1 VSKQSGK
8 NSILVI
14 LGSLGWP
21 LILGSW
27 AAAVFYL
34 LVYYGP
40 LNSPLMHRYFAGHP
54 VSFVATGMFFVGM
67 AALGLKLLNVLGQF
81 IALAR
86 VELDEP
92 PAEGNRV
99 EDCAALLDRLE
110 QQPAAARNS
119 YLGRRLRDALEQI
132 ERKGSTEGLDDELKY
147 LADLDAGRQQDGYA
161 LVRIIIWAT
170 PMLGFL
176 GTVIGITQ
184 ALGDLNPSEMANAID
199 RAMQG
204 LLAGLYVAFDTTA
217 LALSLSI
224 ILMFVQFI
232 IDRIE
237 TQLLAIVDARSNE
250 EMVGRFQQIGTAS
263 DPHVASVE
271 RMSRSVVKATET
283 LVERQSQLWQTTIDA
298 AHQQWSQLVGAS
310 GQQMHT
316 TLATALDESL
326 QKHANRMSETEQVAV
341 EQLRQRWEQ
350 WQVALSENARL
361 LRDQQKEMVKQ
372 GEVLARVL
380 EATGDVMKLEQTL
393 NQNLKALAG
402 SKNFEDTVMSL
413 SAAIHLLNT
422 RLGKLPDDARPVD
435 LTHSTAKSRAA

>member
-1 VSKQSGK
+1 MSKQSGK
-8 NSILVI
+8 NSILAI

-27 AAAVFYL
+27 AAAVLYL
-34 LVYYGP
+34 LVFYGP
-40 LNSPLMHRYFAGHP
+40 LNTPLMHRYFAGHP
-54 VSFVATGMFFVGM
+54 VSFVATGMFFVGL
-67 AALGLKLLNVLGQF
+67 AALGLKLMNLLGQY
-81 IALAR
+81 IAFAK
-86 VELDEP
+86 VELDEQ

-99 EDCAALLDRLE
+99 EDCGALLDRLE
-110 QQPAAARNS
+110 QLSTSARNS

-132 ERKGSTEGLDDELKY
+132 ERKGSAEGLDDELKY
-147 LADLDAGRQQDGYA
+147 LSDLDISRQQESYA

-184 ALGDLNPSEMANAID
+184 ALGDLNPAELATAID

-237 TQLLAIVDARSNE
+237 TQLLSIVDARTNE
-250 EMVGRFQQIGTAS
+250 EMVGRFQSLGTAS

-271 RMSRSVVKATET
+271 RMSRSVVKATEQ
-283 LVERQSQLWQTTIDA
+283 LVERQAELWHTTIDA

-310 GQQMHT
+310 SQQMQT
-316 TLATALDESL
+316 TLTTALDESL
-326 QKHANRMSETEQVAV
+326 QKHAARLAETEHVAI
-341 EQLRQRWEQ
+341 ENLRQRWEQ

-372 GEVLARVL
+372 GEVLSRVL
-380 EATGDVMKLEQTL
+380 EATGDVMKLEETL
-393 NQNLKALAG
+393 NANLRALAG

-422 RLGKLPDDARPVD
+422 RLGKSPDDARHVD
-435 LTHSTAKSRAA
+435 LTHSTKTRAA